1 MAASYQDLKIY
12 ELYGDNDP
20 QYPVVISVP
29 HAGRVFPSTFWN
41 MTNLTE
47 QALRGNEDCYM
58 DEMLMPLANKGIPIL
73 SMNIARAFIDVNRD
87 QIELDDHMFE
97 DYPADRV
104 IFENSRCRSG
114 YGLIHR
120 VTADSKPIY
129 KGLLSYQE
137 VQQRIKDIYAVYH
150 QALRK
155 MVNDCAEKFGY
166 CFLIDCHSMP
176 SKICSIM
183 QDDAKI
189 DVCLGDLF
197 GQSCPEVLSASLKS
211 ALEQKGYEVLK
222 NVPYSGAYTTFHYC
236 EPKQKKYTIQ
246 LEINRA
252 LYVDEQT
259 FEKKDCYEKI
269 MSDLTESIL
278 QTAVKLKT
286 LSDESV

>member
-1 MAASYQDLKIY
+1 MDIGYQNLKIY
-12 ELYGDNDP
+12 ELRGHDNP

-29 HAGRVFPSTFWN
+29 HAGRVFPSSFFD
-41 MTNLTE
+41 MTDLAENE
-47 QALRGNEDCYM
+47 LRGNEDCYM
-58 DEMLMPLANKGIPIL
+58 DEMLSDLADCGIPIL

-97 DYPADRV
+97 DYPADKI

-129 KGLLSYQE
+129 KGLLLYDE
-137 VQQRIKDIYAVYH
+137 VQHRIKDIYMVYH
-150 QALRK
+150 QALQK
-155 MVNDCAEKFGY
+155 AINECTEKFGY

-197 GQSCPEVLSASLKS
+197 GQSCPEMLSVSLKN
-211 ALEQKGYEVLK
+211 ALQQRGYEVLK

-259 FEKKDCYEKI
+259 FEKKDCYEKVKK
-269 MSDLTESIL
+269 DLRESIL
-278 QTAVKLKT
+278 ETAEKLVG
-286 LSDESV
+286 LRDI